1 MNYTLSVIVPFL
13 NEQKFIEKSIER
25 LLTTNLFMEII
36 LVNDASTDNSLKIA
50 EELVSKNECVELINS
65 DKNLGKGNAVSLGL
79 KKVNSDFVIV
89 HDADLEYNP
98 IDIKKILESIPK
110 MQNTNTVVLG
120 SRFIGDIN
128 RENIYLS
135 TYLANKLF
143 SFLFSLLNN
152 FKVSD
157 VATCYKLI
165 SRDIYKNIEIEKNGF
180 DFEIEILHKALKR
193 CKYFKEVPISYSGR
207 SYEDGKKIKLVDGF
221 RYLKAILIDYN
232 KRS

>member
-1 MNYTLSVIVPFL
+1 MKNLSVLVPFF
-13 NEQKFIEKSIER
+13 NEEKTLFKSIS
-25 LLTTNLFMEII
+25 NLISANVSNEII
-36 LVNDASTDNSLKIA
+36 LINDNSTDNSLKIA

-65 DKNLGKGNAVSLGL
+65 DKNLGKGNAISLGL

-128 RENIYLS
+128 RENIYLR

-143 SFLFSLLNN
+143 SFLFSLFNN

-165 SRDIYKNIEIEKNGF
+165 SRDIYMNIEIEKNGF
-180 DFEIEILHKALKR
+180 DFEIEILHKALEH
-193 CKYFKEVPISYSGR
+193 CKYYKEVPISYSGR

>member
-1 MNYTLSVIVPFL
+1 MKNLSVLVPFF
-13 NEQKFIEKSIER
+13 NEEKTLFKSIS
-25 LLTTNLFMEII
+25 NLISLNVSNEII
-36 LVNDASTDNSLKIA
+36 LINDNSTDNSLKIA

-65 DKNLGKGNAVSLGL
+65 DKNLGKGNAISLGL

-120 SRFIGDIN
+120 SRFIGDID
-128 RENIYLS
+128 RENIYLR
-135 TYLANKLF
+135 TYFANKLF
-143 SFLFSLLNN
+143 SFLFSLVNN

-165 SRDIYKNIEIEKNGF
+165 SRDIYKSIEIEKNGF
-180 DFEIEILHKALKR
+180 DFEIEILHKALEH
-193 CKYFKEVPISYSGR
+193 CKYYKEVPISYSGR

-232 KRS
+232 KRT

>member
-1 MNYTLSVIVPFL
+1 VNNLSVLVPFF
-13 NEQKFIEKSIER
+13 NEEKTLFKSVS
-25 LLTTNLFMEII
+25 NLISANVSNEII
-36 LVNDASTDNSLKIA
+36 LINDNSTDNSLKIA
-50 EELVSKNECVELINS
+50 EELVAKNECVELINS
-65 DKNLGKGNAVSLGL
+65 DKNLGKGNAISLGL

-128 RENIYLS
+128 RENIYLR

-143 SFLFSLLNN
+143 SFLFSLFNN
-152 FKVSD
+152 FKISD

-165 SRDIYKNIEIEKNGF
+165 SKDIYKNIEIEKNGF
-180 DFEIEILHKALKR
+180 DFEIEILHKALEH
-193 CKYFKEVPISYSGR
+193 CKYYKEVPISYSGR

>member
-1 MNYTLSVIVPFL
+1 MISANVS
-13 NEQKFIEKSIER
+13 N
-25 LLTTNLFMEII
+25 EII
-36 LVNDASTDNSLKIA
+36 LINDNSTDNSLKIA

-65 DKNLGKGNAVSLGL
+65 DKNLGKGNAISLGL

-128 RENIYLS
+128 RENIYLR

-143 SFLFSLLNN
+143 SSLFLNIFLLSL
-152 FKVSD
+152 
-157 VATCYKLI
+157 
-165 SRDIYKNIEIEKNGF
+165 
-180 DFEIEILHKALKR
+180 
-193 CKYFKEVPISYSGR
+193 
-207 SYEDGKKIKLVDGF
+207 
-221 RYLKAILIDYN
+221 
-232 KRS
+232 

>member
-1 MNYTLSVIVPFL
+1 VKNLSVLVPFF
-13 NEQKFIEKSIER
+13 NEEKTLFKSIS
-25 LLTTNLFMEII
+25 NLISANISNEII
-36 LVNDASTDNSLKIA
+36 LINDNSTDNSLKIA
-50 EELVSKNECVELINS
+50 EELVSKNEFVELINS
-65 DKNLGKGNAVSLGL
+65 DKNLGKGNAISLGL

-128 RENIYLS
+128 RENIYLR

-143 SFLFSLLNN
+143 SFLFSLFNN

-180 DFEIEILHKALKR
+180 DFEIEILHKALEH
-193 CKYFKEVPISYSGR
+193 CKYYKEVPISYSGR
-207 SYEDGKKIKLVDGF
+207 SYEDGKKIKLVDGV

>member
-1 MNYTLSVIVPFL
+1 MKNLSVLVPFF
-13 NEQKFIEKSIER
+13 NEEKTLFKSIS
-25 LLTTNLFMEII
+25 NLISANISNEII
-36 LVNDASTDNSLKIA
+36 LINDNSTDNSLKIA
-50 EELVSKNECVELINS
+50 EELVSKNEFVELINS
-65 DKNLGKGNAVSLGL
+65 DKNLGKGNAISLGL

-128 RENIYLS
+128 RENIYLR

-143 SFLFSLLNN
+143 SFLFSLFNN

-180 DFEIEILHKALKR
+180 DFEIEILHKALEH
-193 CKYFKEVPISYSGR
+193 CKYYKEVPISYSGR
-207 SYEDGKKIKLVDGF
+207 SYEDGKKIKLVDGV

>member
-1 MNYTLSVIVPFL
+1 MKNLSVLVPFF
-13 NEQKFIEKSIER
+13 NEEKTLFKSIS
-25 LLTTNLFMEII
+25 NLISANVSNEII
-36 LVNDASTDNSLKIA
+36 LINDNSTDNSLKIA

-65 DKNLGKGNAVSLGL
+65 DKNLGKGNAISLGL

-98 IDIKKILESIPK
+98 VDIKKILESIPK

-128 RENIYLS
+128 RENIYLR

-143 SFLFSLLNN
+143 SFLFSLFNN

-180 DFEIEILHKALKR
+180 DFEIEILHKALEH
-193 CKYFKEVPISYSGR
+193 CKYYKEVPISYSGR

>member
-1 MNYTLSVIVPFL
+1 MKNLSVLVPFF
-13 NEQKFIEKSIER
+13 NEEKTLFKSIS
-25 LLTTNLFMEII
+25 NLISANVSNEII
-36 LVNDASTDNSLKIA
+36 LINDNSTDNSLKIA

-65 DKNLGKGNAVSLGL
+65 DKNLGKGNAISLGL

-128 RENIYLS
+128 RENIYLR

-143 SFLFSLLNN
+143 SFLFSLFNN

-157 VATCYKLI
+157 VA
-165 SRDIYKNIEIEKNGF
+165 S
-180 DFEIEILHKALKR
+180 
-193 CKYFKEVPISYSGR
+193 
-207 SYEDGKKIKLVDGF
+207 
-221 RYLKAILIDYN
+221 
-232 KRS
+232 

>member
-1 MNYTLSVIVPFL
+1 MKNLSVLVPFF
-13 NEQKFIEKSIER
+13 NEEKTLFKSIS
-25 LLTTNLFMEII
+25 NLISANVSNEII
-36 LVNDASTDNSLKIA
+36 LINDNSTDNSLKIA

-65 DKNLGKGNAVSLGL
+65 DKNLGKGNAISLGL

-128 RENIYLS
+128 RENIYLR

-143 SFLFSLLNN
+143 SFLFSLFNN

-180 DFEIEILHKALKR
+180 DFEIEILHKALEH
-193 CKYFKEVPISYSGR
+193 CKYYKEVPISYSGR

>member
-1 MNYTLSVIVPFL
+1 VKNLSVLVPFF
-13 NEQKFIEKSIER
+13 NEEKTLFKSIS
-25 LLTTNLFMEII
+25 NLISANISNEII
-36 LVNDASTDNSLKIA
+36 LINDNSTDNSLKIA
-50 EELVSKNECVELINS
+50 EELVSKNEFVELINS
-65 DKNLGKGNAVSLGL
+65 DKNLGKGNAISLGL

-128 RENIYLS
+128 RENIYLR

-143 SFLFSLLNN
+143 SFLFSLFNN

-180 DFEIEILHKALKR
+180 DFEIEILHKALEH
-193 CKYFKEVPISYSGR
+193 CKYYKEVPISYSGR
-207 SYEDGKKIKLVDGF
+207 SYEDGKKN
-221 RYLKAILIDYN
+221 KAC
-232 KRS
+232 

>member
-1 MNYTLSVIVPFL
+1 MNNLSVLVPFF
-13 NEQKFIEKSIER
+13 NEEKTLFKSIS
-25 LLTTNLFMEII
+25 NLISANVSNEII
-36 LVNDASTDNSLKIA
+36 LINDNSTDNSLKIA

-65 DKNLGKGNAVSLGL
+65 DKNLGKGNAISLGL

-128 RENIYLS
+128 RENIYLR

-143 SFLFSLLNN
+143 SFLFSLFNN

-180 DFEIEILHKALKR
+180 DFEIEILHKALEH
-193 CKYFKEVPISYSGR
+193 CKYYKEVPISYSGR

>member
-1 MNYTLSVIVPFL
+1 VKNLSVLVPFF
-13 NEQKFIEKSIER
+13 NEEKTLFKSIS
-25 LLTTNLFMEII
+25 NLISANVSNEII
-36 LVNDASTDNSLKIA
+36 LINDNSTDNSLKIA

-65 DKNLGKGNAVSLGL
+65 DKNLGKGNAISLGL

-98 IDIKKILESIPK
+98 VDIKKILESIPK

-128 RENIYLS
+128 RENIYLR

-143 SFLFSLLNN
+143 SFLFSLFNN

-180 DFEIEILHKALKR
+180 DFEIEILHKALEH
-193 CKYFKEVPISYSGR
+193 CKYYKEVPISYSGR